1 MFYRNKKTRKYQT
14 PYAKVT
20 HMALESNFC
29 QTVRF
34 NVQVKELENM
44 NDPEDPLKGVG
55 DAAEEVF
62 YFES

>member
-1 MFYRNKKTRKYQT
+1 MIRRKKQSRKYHA
-14 PYAKVT
+14 PSAKVT
-20 HMALESNFC
+20 QMALESNFC

-44 NDPEDPLKGVG
+44 NDPNSENY
-55 DAAEEVF
+55 DADEVF

>member
-1 MFYRNKKTRKYQT
+1 MYHAPTARVMQ
-14 PYAKVT
+14 
-20 HMALESNFC
+20 MALESNFC

-44 NDPEDPLKGVG
+44 NDPNSENY
-55 DAAEEVF
+55 DADEVF

>member
-1 MFYRNKKTRKYQT
+1 
-14 PYAKVT
+14 
-20 HMALESNFC
+20 MALESNFC

-44 NDPEDPLKGVG
+44 NDPNDPDGVYNG
-55 DAAEEVF
+55 ETF

>member
-1 MFYRNKKTRKYQT
+1 MIRRKKQSRMYHAPTAR
-14 PYAKVT
+14 VT
-20 HMALESNFC
+20 QMALESNFC

-44 NDPEDPLKGVG
+44 NDPNSENY
-55 DAAEEVF
+55 DADEVF